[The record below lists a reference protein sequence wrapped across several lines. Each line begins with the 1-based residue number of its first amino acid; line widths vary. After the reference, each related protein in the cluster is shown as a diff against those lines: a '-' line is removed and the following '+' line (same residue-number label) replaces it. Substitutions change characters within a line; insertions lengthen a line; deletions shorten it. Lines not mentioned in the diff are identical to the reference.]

1 MHKKII
7 LPIGVIAI
15 LIGAVFVGVFY
26 STSNNSDVITFEK
39 PVAVETYA
47 TTESVQSLVDSLN
60 DFSFAFYDEIIK
72 NEESNVFYSPYSIF
86 TALSMAYEG
95 ANGNTAVQMKDIL
108 NILQNDS
115 VTESSFG
122 RLYNLLNQNREGY
135 TINTANAF
143 WANEDYKFLDEYIAL
158 LTSYYIAEANE
169 LDFSKNVEAA
179 NTINTWIEKQTN
191 DKIKNMI
198 KPETLSDLTKLVLT
212 NAIYF
217 KGLWEKQF
225 YTANTSEADFE
236 TNTFQNVTVDM
247 MRYTGKDN
255 KFNYTETEDLKILE
269 LDYQGNDISMI
280 IILPK
285 ENNITLAEKE
295 LSAVNLADWKSS
307 LTKTTINVLKI
318 PKFKLETEYTLNN
331 ILSDMG
337 IKDAFNFGVADF
349 SGMDGT
355 NYLYISLVIHKAFV
369 EVNEEGTEA
378 AAATAIMM
386 EAGAAFPPKTYTFI
400 ADHPFIF
407 LIQQKETGAVL
418 FMGKVTNPSE

>member
-1 MHKKII
+1 MNKKII

-26 STSNNSDVITFEK
+26 STTNDSDVTTFEK
-39 PVAVETYA
+39 PVAVDTYA

-95 ANGNTAVQMKDIL
+95 AHGNTAVEMKNVL

-122 RLYNLLNQNREGY
+122 RLYNLLNQNKEGY

-158 LTSYYIAEANE
+158 LKSYYIAEANE
-169 LDFSKNVEAA
+169 LDFSKNAEAA
-179 NTINTWIEKQTN
+179 ETINTWIEEQTK
-191 DKIKNMI
+191 DKIKDMI
-198 KPETLSDLTKLVLT
+198 KPEMLSDVTKLVLT

-225 YTANTSEADFE
+225 DPKDTYDADFE
-236 TNTFQNVTVDM
+236 TNTLETVTVDM
-247 MRYTGKDN
+247 MSYNGEDK

-269 LDYQGNDISMI
+269 LDYQGNDVSMI

-285 ENNITLAEKE
+285 ENNITLAEKQ
-295 LSAVNLADWKSS
+295 LSAVNLADLKSR
-307 LTKTTINVLKI
+307 LTETKIDTLQI
-318 PKFKLETEYTLNN
+318 PKFKLETEYILNN
-331 ILSDMG
+331 ILSDMSMA
-337 IKDAFNFGVADF
+337 DAFSPGVADF

-355 NYLYISLVIHKAFV
+355 NNLFISSVIHKAFV

-378 AAATAIMM
+378 AAATAIMI
-386 EAGAAFPPKTYTFI
+386 EKGIVLDPTTFI
-400 ADHPFIF
+400 ANHPFIF

>member
-1 MHKKII
+1 MKNI

-26 STSNNSDVITFEK
+26 NNTDDSDVITSDK
-39 PVAVETYA
+39 PVAVDTYA
-47 TTESVQSLVDSLN
+47 TAQSVQTLVDSLN
-60 DFSFAFYDEIIK
+60 DFSFAFYDEITK

-95 ANGNTAVQMKDIL
+95 ARENTAVEMKSIL

-122 RLYNLLNQNREGY
+122 RLYNLLNHNIEGY

-143 WANEDYKFLDEYIAL
+143 WANDDYRFLDEYINL
-158 LTSYYIAEANE
+158 LTSYYVAEANE

-179 NTINTWIEKQTN
+179 EIINSWIEEQTN
-191 DKIKNMI
+191 DKIKDMI
-198 KPETLSDLTKLVLT
+198 KPNILSEMTKLVLA

-225 YTANTSEADFE
+225 DSEYTYEEDFE
-236 TNTFQNVTVDM
+236 TNTFETVKIDM
-247 MRYTGKDN
+247 MDYTGENN
-255 KFNYTETEDLKILE
+255 KFNYTETDDLKILE
-269 LDYQGNDISMI
+269 MNYQGNETSMI

-285 ENNITLAEKE
+285 ENNITLAEKQ
-295 LSAVNLADWKSS
+295 LSKENLTNWKNSFVNREID
-307 LTKTTINVLKI
+307 TLKI

-337 IKDAFNFGVADF
+337 MKDAFIPDIADF

-355 NYLYISLVIHKAFV
+355 KNLFISKVLHKAFV

-378 AAATAIMM
+378 AAATVIVM
-386 EAGAAFPPKTYTFI
+386 ELTAMPGEQNLTTFI

-407 LIQQKETGAVL
+407 LIQQKETGAIL
-418 FMGKVTNPSE
+418 FTGKVTDPSE

>member
-1 MHKKII
+1 MKIKNI
-7 LPIGVIAI
+7 LSIGVIAI
-15 LIGAVFVGVFY
+15 LLGAVFVGIY
-26 STSNNSDVITFEK
+26 YNSQNNIQYDK
-39 PVAVETYA
+39 PVAVDTFA
-47 TTESVQSLVDSLN
+47 TTQSVQSLVDSLN

-72 NEESNVFYSPYSIF
+72 DEESNVFYSPYSIF

-95 ANGNTAVQMKDIL
+95 ARENTAVQMKDIL

-122 RLYNLLNQNREGY
+122 RLYNLLNQNKEGY

-143 WANEDYKFLDEYIAL
+143 WANVDYKFLDEYINL
-158 LTSYYIAEANE
+158 LKSYYIAEANE

-179 NTINTWIEKQTN
+179 ETINTWIEEQTK
-191 DKIKNMI
+191 DKIKDMI
-198 KPETLSDLTKLVLT
+198 KPEMLSDLTKLVLT

-225 YTANTSEADFE
+225 DPKDTYEADFE
-236 TNTFQNVTVDM
+236 TNTLQTVTVDM
-247 MRYTGKDN
+247 MNYNGEDK

-269 LDYQGNDISMI
+269 LDYQGNDLSMI

-285 ENNITLAEKE
+285 ENNITLAEKQI
-295 LSAVNLADWKSS
+295 SAVNLVDWKNSF
-307 LTKTTINVLKI
+307 TEKKIDVLQI

-337 IKDAFNFGVADF
+337 MTDAFSPGVADF

-355 NYLYISLVIHKAFV
+355 NDLFISKVLHKAFI

-378 AAATAIMM
+378 AAATAIIIGVTAIQ
-386 EAGAAFPPKTYTFI
+386 EPTTFI
-400 ADHPFIF
+400 ANHPFIF

-418 FMGKVTNPSE
+418 FMGKVMDPSSE

>member
-1 MHKKII
+1 MNIKSI
-7 LPIGVIAI
+7 LSFGVIAI
-15 LIGAVFVGVFY
+15 LLGAVFIGIY
-26 STSNNSDVITFEK
+26 YNSQNNVQSDEI
-39 PVAVETYA
+39 VAVDTFA
-47 TTESVQSLVDSLN
+47 TTRSVQSLVDSLN

-72 NEESNVFYSPYSIF
+72 DEESNVFYSPYSIF

-95 ANGNTAVQMKDIL
+95 ARENTVVQMKDIL

-122 RLYNLLNQNREGY
+122 RLYNLLNQNKEGY

-143 WANEDYKFLDEYIAL
+143 WANVDYKFLDEYINL
-158 LTSYYIAEANE
+158 LKSYYIAEANE

-179 NTINTWIEKQTN
+179 ETINTWIEEQTK
-191 DKIKNMI
+191 DKIKDMI
-198 KPETLSDLTKLVLT
+198 KPEMLSDLTKLVLT

-225 YTANTSEADFE
+225 DPKNTFEADFK
-236 TNTFQNVTVDM
+236 TNTLQTVKVNM
-247 MRYTGKDN
+247 MNYNGKDK

-269 LDYQGNDISMI
+269 LDYQGSDLSMI

-285 ENNITLAEKE
+285 ENNITLAEKQI
-295 LSAVNLADWKSS
+295 SAVNLVDWKNN
-307 LTKTTINVLKI
+307 LVEKEIDILQI
-318 PKFKLETEYTLNN
+318 PKFKLETEYNLND

-337 IKDAFNFGVADF
+337 MTDAFSPGVANF

-355 NYLYISLVIHKAFV
+355 NDLFISKVLHKAFID
-369 EVNEEGTEA
+369 VNEEGTEA
-378 AAATAIMM
+378 AAATAIIIGVTAIQ
-386 EAGAAFPPKTYTFI
+386 EPTTFI

-407 LIQQKETGAVL
+407 LIQQKETGAIL
-418 FMGKVTNPSE
+418 FMGKVMNPSE

>member
-1 MHKKII
+1 MKIKNI
-7 LPIGVIAI
+7 LSIGVIAI
-15 LIGAVFVGVFY
+15 LLGAVFVGIYFN
-26 STSNNSDVITFEK
+26 SQNNIQYNK
-39 PVAVETYA
+39 PVAEDKYA
-47 TTESVQSLVDSLN
+47 TTQSVQSLVDSLN
-60 DFSFAFYDEIIK
+60 DFSFASYDEIIK
-72 NEESNVFYSPYSIF
+72 DEGSNVFYSPYSIF

-95 ANGNTAVQMKDIL
+95 ARENTAVQMKDIL

-122 RLYNLLNQNREGY
+122 KLYNLLNQNKDGY

-143 WANEDYKFLDEYIAL
+143 WANVDYKFLDEYINL
-158 LTSYYIAEANE
+158 LKSYYIAEANE

-179 NTINTWIEKQTN
+179 ETINTWIEEQTK
-191 DKIKNMI
+191 DKIKDMI
-198 KPETLSDLTKLVLT
+198 KPEMLSDLTKLVLT

-225 YTANTSEADFE
+225 DPKDTYEADFE
-236 TNTFQNVTVDM
+236 TNILKTVTVDM
-247 MRYTGKDN
+247 MSYTGEDK

-269 LDYQGNDISMI
+269 LDYQGNELSMI

-285 ENNITLAEKE
+285 ENNITLAEKQ
-295 LSAVNLADWKSS
+295 LSVVNLVDWKNSFTEKKIDA
-307 LTKTTINVLKI
+307 LQI
-318 PKFKLETEYTLNN
+318 PKFKLETEYALNS

-337 IKDAFNFGVADF
+337 MTDAFSPGVADF

-355 NYLYISLVIHKAFV
+355 NDLFISKVLHKAFI

-378 AAATAIMM
+378 AAATAIIIGTTAIL
-386 EAGAAFPPKTYTFI
+386 EPTTFI
-400 ADHPFIF
+400 ANHPFIF

-418 FMGKVTNPSE
+418 FMGKVMDPSSE

>member
-1 MHKKII
+1 MNIKSI
-7 LPIGVIAI
+7 LSFGVIAI
-15 LIGAVFVGVFY
+15 LLGAVFIGIY
-26 STSNNSDVITFEK
+26 YNSQNNVQSDEI
-39 PVAVETYA
+39 VAVDTFA
-47 TTESVQSLVDSLN
+47 TTRSVQSLVDSLN

-72 NEESNVFYSPYSIF
+72 DEESNVFYSPYSIF

-95 ANGNTAVQMKDIL
+95 ARENTVVQMKDIL

-122 RLYNLLNQNREGY
+122 RLYNLLNQNKEGY

-143 WANEDYKFLDEYIAL
+143 WANVDYKFLDEYINL
-158 LTSYYIAEANE
+158 LKSYYIAEANE

-179 NTINTWIEKQTN
+179 ETINTWIEEQTK
-191 DKIKNMI
+191 DKIKDMI
-198 KPETLSDLTKLVLT
+198 KPEMLSDLTKLVLT

-225 YTANTSEADFE
+225 DPKNTFEADFK
-236 TNTFQNVTVDM
+236 TNTLQTVKVNM
-247 MRYTGKDN
+247 MNYNGKDK

-269 LDYQGNDISMI
+269 LDYQGSDLSMI

-285 ENNITLAEKE
+285 ENNITLAEKQI
-295 LSAVNLADWKSS
+295 SAVNLVDWKNN
-307 LTKTTINVLKI
+307 LVEKEIDILQI
-318 PKFKLETEYTLNN
+318 PKFKLETEYNLND

-337 IKDAFNFGVADF
+337 MTDAFSPGVADF

-355 NYLYISLVIHKAFV
+355 NDLFISKVLHKAFI

-378 AAATAIMM
+378 AAATAIIIGTTAIL
-386 EAGAAFPPKTYTFI
+386 EPTTFI
-400 ADHPFIF
+400 ANHPFIF

-418 FMGKVTNPSE
+418 FMGKVMDPSSE

>member
-1 MHKKII
+1 MNKKNI
-7 LPIGVIAI
+7 LSIGVIAI

-26 STSNNSDVITFEK
+26 NNIDDSDVITSDK

-47 TTESVQSLVDSLN
+47 TAESVQSLVDSLN

-72 NEESNVFYSPYSIF
+72 DEESNVFYSPYSIF

-95 ANGNTAVQMKDIL
+95 ARGNTAVEMKSIL

-122 RLYNLLNQNREGY
+122 RLYNLLNHNIEGY

-143 WANEDYKFLDEYIAL
+143 WANDDYKFLDEYINL

-169 LDFSKNVEAA
+169 LDFSKRVEAA
-179 NTINTWIEKQTN
+179 EIINTWIEEQTN
-191 DKIKNMI
+191 DKINDMI
-198 KPETLSDLTKLVLT
+198 KLDMLSKMTKLVLA

-225 YTANTSEADFE
+225 DPADTYETDFE
-236 TNTFQNVTVDM
+236 TNSLETVTVDM
-247 MRYTGKDN
+247 MSYTGEDK
-255 KFNYTETEDLKILE
+255 KFNYTETDDLKILE
-269 LDYQGNDISMI
+269 LDYQGNETSMI

-285 ENNITLAEKE
+285 ENNITIAEKQ
-295 LSAVNLADWKSS
+295 LSKENLTNWKDSF
-307 LTKTTINVLKI
+307 TKTKIATLQI

-337 IKDAFNFGVADF
+337 MGDAFSPGIADF
-349 SGMDGT
+349 SGMDGAKS
-355 NYLYISLVIHKAFV
+355 LFISKVLHKAFV

-378 AAATAIMM
+378 AAATAIIM
-386 EAGAAFPPKTYTFI
+386 ELTAVMDPTTFV

-407 LIQQKETGAVL
+407 LIQQKETGAIL
-418 FMGKVTNPSE
+418 FTGKVTDPSE

>member
-1 MHKKII
+1 MNKKNI

-26 STSNNSDVITFEK
+26 STPNNSDVITFEK

-95 ANGNTAVQMKDIL
+95 AHGNTAVEMKNVL

-122 RLYNLLNQNREGY
+122 RLYNLLNQNKEGY
-135 TINTANAF
+135 TVNTANAF
-143 WANEDYKFLDEYIAL
+143 WANEDYKFLDEYLNL
-158 LTSYYIAEANE
+158 LKSYYIAEANE
-169 LDFSKNVEAA
+169 LNFSKNVEAA
-179 NTINTWIEKQTN
+179 NTINNWIEEQTN
-191 DKIKNMI
+191 DKIKDMI
-198 KPETLSDLTKLVLT
+198 KPEMLSDFTILVLT

-225 YTANTSEADFE
+225 DPKYTYETDFE
-236 TNTFQNVTVDM
+236 TSPGETVKVDM
-247 MRYTGKDN
+247 MNYTGEDKE
-255 KFNYTETEDLKILE
+255 FNYTETEDLQIVE
-269 LDYQGNDISMI
+269 LDYQGNDLSMM
-280 IILPK
+280 IILPR
-285 ENNITLAEKE
+285 ENNITLAEKQ
-295 LSAVNLADWKSS
+295 LTAVNFIDWKNS
-307 LTKTTINVLKI
+307 LTKTNINVLKI
-318 PKFKLETEYTLNN
+318 PKFELETEYTLND

-355 NYLYISLVIHKAFV
+355 NYLFISKVIHKAFV

-378 AAATAIMM
+378 AAATAIVM
-386 EAGAAFPPKTYTFI
+386 EGTAFEPKTYTFI

>member
-1 MHKKII
+1 MNKKNI
-7 LPIGVIAI
+7 LPVGVIAI
-15 LIGAVFVGVFY
+15 LIGAVFVGVLY
-26 STSNNSDVITFEK
+26 SPPDGSDMKEYEK
-39 PVAVETYA
+39 KVAKDTYA
-47 TTESVQSLVDSLN
+47 TTKSVQSLVESLN
-60 DFSFAFYDEIIK
+60 DFSFEFYNEIIK
-72 NEESNVFYSPYSIF
+72 DEKSNVFYSPYSIF

-95 ANGNTAVQMKDIL
+95 SKANTATQMKDIL

-122 RLYNLLNQNREGY
+122 RLYNLLNQNKKGY

-143 WANEDYKFLDEYIAL
+143 WANEDYKFLDDYITL

-169 LDFSKNVEAA
+169 LDFSKNTEAA
-179 NTINTWIEKQTN
+179 EIINTWIEEQTK
-191 DKIKNMI
+191 DKIKDMI
-198 KPETLSDLTKLVLT
+198 KPDMLSAATKLVLT

-225 YTANTSEADFE
+225 NPEDTYKADFE
-236 TNTFQNVTVDM
+236 TDTFEKVTVDM
-247 MRYTGKDN
+247 MSYTGEDK
-255 KFNYTETEDLKILE
+255 KFNYTETDDLKILE
-269 LDYQGNDISMI
+269 LDYQGNDTSMI
-280 IILPK
+280 LLLPK

-295 LSAVNLADWKSS
+295 LIAVNLVDWKNAFTQ
-307 LTKTTINVLKI
+307 TKIDTLNI

-337 IKDAFNFGVADF
+337 MTDAFTPYVADF

-355 NYLYISLVIHKAFV
+355 NNLFISKVLHKAYV

-378 AAATAIMM
+378 AAATAIIM
-386 EAGAAFPPKTYTFI
+386 ELTAILEPTTFI

-407 LIQQKETGAVL
+407 LIQQKETGAIL
-418 FMGKVTNPSE
+418 FMGKITNPS